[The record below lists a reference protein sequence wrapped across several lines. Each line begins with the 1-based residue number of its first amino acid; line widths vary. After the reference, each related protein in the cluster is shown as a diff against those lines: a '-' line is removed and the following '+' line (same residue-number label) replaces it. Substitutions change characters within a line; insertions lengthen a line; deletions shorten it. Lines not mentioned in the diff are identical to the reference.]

1 MYVCV
6 CAYLCVYYIHAGFIR
21 PEESVCTSGAGVS
34 GCLML
39 PNGGCLNL
47 NPGPLQE
54 PIHANNQTIP
64 ENTKISKRT
73 NYGYNLYG
81 LNFWAPLV
89 TNYVPVHAVRSLVWI
104 S

>member
-64 ENTKISKRT
+64 ENTKK
-73 NYGYNLYG
+73 
-81 LNFWAPLV
+81 
-89 TNYVPVHAVRSLVWI
+89 
-104 S
+104 